1 MRLTDTDLKKMI
13 YYDKGRVTL
22 SFNISEISDD
32 GLFAEWMKKEVIEPR
47 AANDIISS
55 NMVNNRFPVLVNVL
69 LEPTMF
75 FEGFEGEI
83 TYIQYN
89 RLHNEL
95 YMHIEFRP
103 EFNPEFN
110 IELLIKSIDRI
121 SKDYNYTAKMVLRRE
136 RMFGKTILR
145 ECDINIVNE

>member
-13 YYDKGRVTL
+13 HDERRVTL
-22 SFNISEISDD
+22 SFIISEISDD

-95 YMHIEFRP
+95 YMHIEFRS
-103 EFNPEFN
+103 ELNPEFN
-110 IELLIKSIDRI
+110 IELLIESIDRV
-121 SKDYNYTAKMVLRRE
+121 SKDYHYTAKMVLRRE